1 MGRPALGGVQLPAQG
16 GNDRRSAL
24 KELNHLRHPIRRLAP
39 RLNDEDG
46 QTIIEYGLLLG
57 GVSIV
62 LIGLLMSVGLTDGFT
77 TLVENIAA
85 QLT

>member
-1 MGRPALGGVQLPAQG
+1 M
-16 GNDRRSAL
+16 
-24 KELNHLRHPIRRLAP
+24 RHPIRRLAP